1 MMDGTRGQYKTGVI
15 VLVLIFMFVSLACG
29 ISRRVP
35 EVEITAAP
43 LVEQQPAGV
52 STATLVPMP
61 TLVPVIPEPTQANI
75 QPEVTAAPVVT
86 AVPDNA
92 VIVGQ
97 HLGDTARGF
106 GYAIIPLRIV
116 DPAEPGILYKA
127 EAGKRLVAVE
137 VVFANIAGEVIDI
150 NPLKFTLFDA
160 AGNEYDLDFMG
171 AADQI
176 GNVGLYP
183 GERMQG
189 LLSYKLPEG
198 IIPTRLVFDKE
209 FFSGDVIEANLSE
222 PPAGYTMSPL
232 AFTPRVEPSKLGQT
246 TELNG
251 YAVTALTVEDP
262 AEPGVMYEAVEGH
275 KLVAVEVTLENK
287 SNPAPLFVNLL
298 YAMLV
303 DNNGYVY
310 RSELF
315 GKDEQIVGGEIAQ
328 GQKITGWFS
337 FIIPQDAVP
346 AYFKYEYDAAVTD
359 YLTAGLG
366 R

>member
-52 STATLVPMP
+52 VTATLIPAP
-61 TLVPVIPEPTQANI
+61 TMVPVLPEPTQANI

-86 AVPDNA
+86 AVPDDA

-97 HLGDTARGF
+97 HLGDTARRF
-106 GYAIIPLRIV
+106 GYAMTPLRIV
-116 DPAEPGILYKA
+116 DPAEPGILYDA

-137 VVFANIAGEVIDI
+137 VVFANIAGETIDI
-150 NPLKFTLFDA
+150 NPMKFTLFDT
-160 AGNEYDLDFMG
+160 AGSEYDLDLMG

-176 GNVGLYP
+176 GNAGLYA
-183 GERMQG
+183 GERIKG
-189 LLSYKLPEG
+189 LIGFKLPEG
-198 IIPTRLVFDKE
+198 AIPGRLVFDKT
-209 FFSGDVIEANLSE
+209 FFSGDILEANLSAA
-222 PPAGYTMSPL
+222 PAGFSMPPL